1 MTGTPIPYTALAQT
15 GRRDLLELLPI
26 PMPMSMHIEPT
37 NICNF
42 HCVSCPQ
49 SLPDYKEAAGYHQHM
64 DFALFEKI
72 LHDIKDIGRLKAL
85 KLFGYGESMTN
96 PELGRM
102 IRLAKDLDVADRI
115 ELTSNASRLT
125 EKMARALI
133 EGPLDYLRV
142 SIYSLD
148 QQAHNAFTGTKV
160 QIDRIFENLRRL
172 RQMRDEMGA
181 SRPYIYVK
189 MFETISAED
198 EARFREL
205 YKDIGDE
212 LTLEILHNMTGI
224 DGIEQRLGVDVPKYR
239 PKKICPA
246 PFYMS
251 SVAANGDVT
260 ICCVD
265 WSWSSK
271 VGNLKDQSLREI
283 WYGPALQDIRRR
295 LLTGQRRTIKSCA
308 NCTWDHSH
316 PDNIDAAGPDKI
328 GEILRYYEAQ
338 PDGVVAAE

>member
-1 MTGTPIPYTALAQT
+1 MTGRPIPYTALATAARQN
-15 GRRDLLELLPI
+15 LLDILPI
-26 PMPMSMHIEPT
+26 PMPMSMHVEPT

-49 SLPDYKEAAGYHQHM
+49 SLPDYKDITGYHQHM
-64 DFALFEKI
+64 DFSLFEKI
-72 LHDIKDIGRLKAL
+72 MHDIRDMGRLKAL
-85 KLFGYGESMTN
+85 KLFGYGESMTH

-115 ELTSNASRLT
+115 ELTSNASRLS
-125 EKMARALI
+125 EKVAKELI

-142 SIYSLD
+142 SIYALD
-148 QQAHNAFTGTKV
+148 QDEHQAFTQTKV
-160 QIDRIFENLRRL
+160 RIETIFENLIRL
-172 RQMRDEMGA
+172 RKMRDDMGA
-181 SRPYIYVK
+181 ARPYIYVK
-189 MFETISAED
+189 MFETISPED
-198 EARFREL
+198 EARFRET
-205 YKDIGDE
+205 YKDIADE
-212 LTLEILHNMTGI
+212 LTLEMWHNMTGV
-224 DGIEQRLGVDVPKYR
+224 DGVDERLTIEGPKHT

-283 WYGPALQDIRRR
+283 WFGPALQEIRSK
-295 LLTGQRRTIKSCA
+295 LLNGQRQTIKSCA
-308 NCTWDHSH
+308 NCTWDWSH
-316 PDNIDAAGPDKI
+316 PDNIDAVTPEKMAQ
-328 GEILRYYEAQ
+328 ILGYYEAERE
-338 PDGVVAAE
+338 PA

>member
-1 MTGTPIPYTALAQT
+1 
-15 GRRDLLELLPI
+15 
-26 PMPMSMHIEPT
+26 
-37 NICNF
+37 
-42 HCVSCPQ
+42 
-49 SLPDYKEAAGYHQHM
+49 M

-72 LHDIKDIGRLKAL
+72 LHDIKAMGRLKAL
-85 KLFGYGESMTN
+85 KLFGYGESMTH

-102 IRLAKDLDVADRI
+102 IRLAKALDVADRI

-125 EKMARALI
+125 EKMARELI

-142 SIYSLD
+142 SIYALD
-148 QQAHNAFTGTKV
+148 QQAHEQFTGTKAP
-160 QIDRIFENLRRL
+160 IERIFENLRRL
-172 RQMRDEMGA
+172 RQMRDAMGA

-189 MFETISAED
+189 MFETISAEE
-198 EARFREL
+198 EAHFRAL

-224 DGIEQRLGVDVPKYR
+224 DGVEARLGVQVPKYR

-271 VGNLKDQSLREI
+271 VGNLRHQSLHEI
-283 WYGPALQDIRRR
+283 WYGAALQDIRRR

-308 NCTWDHSH
+308 HCTWDHSH

-328 GEILRYYEAQ
+328 GDILRFYEKE
-338 PDGVVAAE
+338 PDAGVAAE

>member
-1 MTGTPIPYTALAQT
+1 MTEAPIPYTQLAQT

-26 PMPMSMHIEPT
+26 AMPMSMHIEPT

-64 DFALFEKI
+64 DVGLYEKI
-72 LHDIKDIGRLKAL
+72 LHDIKDMGRLKAL
-85 KLFGYGESMTN
+85 KLFGYGESMTH

-125 EKMARALI
+125 EKMAVELI

-148 QQAHNAFTGTKV
+148 QQAHQEFTQTKV

-172 RQMRDEMGA
+172 RQLRDERGA
-181 SRPYIYVK
+181 VKPYIYVK
-189 MFETISAED
+189 MFETISADD
-198 EARFREL
+198 EARFRAQFA
-205 YKDIGDE
+205 DIGDE

-224 DGIEQRLGVDVPKYR
+224 DGIESKLGVDVPRYK

-271 VGNLKDQSLREI
+271 VGNLKDQSLKEI
-283 WYGPALQDIRRR
+283 WYGPALQEIRRK

-316 PDNIDAAGPDKI
+316 PDNIDAVTPEKIAG
-328 GEILRYYEAQ
+328 ILDYYQAQ
-338 PDGVVAAE
+338 

>member
-1 MTGTPIPYTALAQT
+1 MTGKPLPYTALAQT

-72 LHDIKDIGRLKAL
+72 LQDIKAMGRLKAL
-85 KLFGYGESMTN
+85 KLFGYGESMTH

-102 IRLAKDLDVADRI
+102 IRLAKELDVADRI

-125 EKMARALI
+125 EKMARELI

-142 SIYSLD
+142 SIYALD
-148 QQAHNAFTGTKV
+148 QQAHEQFTGTKV
-160 QIDRIFENLRRL
+160 QIERIFENLRRL
-172 RQMRDEMGA
+172 RQMRDAMGA

-198 EARFREL
+198 EARFRAL

-224 DGIEQRLGVDVPKYR
+224 DGVEARLGVQVPKYR

-271 VGNLKDQSLREI
+271 VGNLKHQSLHEI
-283 WYGPALQDIRRR
+283 WYGAALQDIRRR

-308 NCTWDHSH
+308 HCTWDHSH
-316 PDNIDAAGPDKI
+316 PDNIDAAGPDKTA
-328 GEILRYYEAQ
+328 EILRFYEKE
-338 PDGVVAAE
+338 PDAGVAAE